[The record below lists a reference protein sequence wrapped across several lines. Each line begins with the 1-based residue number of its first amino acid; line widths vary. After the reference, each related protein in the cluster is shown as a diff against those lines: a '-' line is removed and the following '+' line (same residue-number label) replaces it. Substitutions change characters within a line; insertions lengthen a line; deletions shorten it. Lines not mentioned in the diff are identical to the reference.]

1 MKERGFTLIEAVVI
15 VCIVMILAAVAV
27 PAFKGKISTESITYG
42 VNGVTESR
50 CIEGYKFIVD
60 QNGNTRQILDEF
72 GKGARCNN
80 SGNEPAPSR
89 PWSM

>member
-1 MKERGFTLIEAVVI
+1 MNQRGFTLIEAVVI

-50 CIEGYKFIVD
+50 CIEGYKFVIGSD
-60 QNGNTRQILDEF
+60 GNARQILNEL
-72 GKGARCNN
+72 GKGVPCGDQHQGAV
-80 SGNEPAPSR
+80 PSK
-89 PWSM
+89 PF